1 MAEDNRKKEHS
12 ALSSAASAAGTA
24 KSALKTGKAVAG
36 AAKGA
41 AAGPYGMLAAG
52 LWENRKAIGKILA
65 AFAALLMLPVLFIL
79 MLPSLIFGNLGLDDS
94 TGDALN
100 DNSVIM
106 ENIAEAETSIEA
118 ILREKH
124 DALLD
129 DIQREADALGSGCE
143 YGITDDF
150 SDRIIYESA
159 LVISQFCASQED
171 YREVNLKKL
180 EKILRD
186 NTDGIFTYTVE
197 VTEFEETDEETGES
211 RTIHHYEYTVEYA
224 GDSYFARDVFR
235 LTDEQAQT
243 AEYYA
248 ANLHLFLF
256 DTVYLVEI
264 NPDLIPGET
273 GNRAVDL
280 ALTKL
285 GTPYSQERRN
295 QEGYFDCSSF
305 TYWVYSQLGISLQHG
320 GSNTAAAQGRYI
332 TENNLAVS
340 YDRLAP
346 GDLVFYSFEVN
357 NRYLNISHVAIYA
370 GDGYVVDASFSK
382 KKVVYRPIYSTGS
395 IVLCGRPY
403 TE

>member
-1 MAEDNRKKEHS
+1 MAEDNRKKEQS

-197 VTEFEETDEETGES
+197 VTEYEETDEETGES

>member
-52 LWENRKAIGKILA
+52 LWENRKVIGKVLA

-79 MLPSLIFGNLGLDDS
+79 MLPSLIFGSLGLDDA

>member
-1 MAEDNRKKEHS
+1 MAGDNRRKEQS
-12 ALSSAASAAGTA
+12 ALSGAASAAGTA
-24 KSALKTGKAVAG
+24 KSAIKTGKAIAG

-41 AAGPYGMLAAG
+41 AVGPYGMLAAG
-52 LWENRKAIGKILA
+52 LWENRKNVGKILA
-65 AFAALLMLPVLFIL
+65 AFAVLLMLPVLFIL
-79 MLPSLIFGNLGLDDS
+79 MLPSLIFGNLGLDDA

-124 DALLD
+124 DILLEK
-129 DIQREADALGSGCE
+129 IEKEAGSLGSDCE
-143 YGITDDF
+143 YSITDDF

-171 YREVNLKKL
+171 YREINLAQL
-180 EKILRD
+180 ERILRN

-197 VTEFEETDEETGES
+197 VTEYEETDEETGES

-224 GDSYFARDVFR
+224 GDSYFSENVFH
-235 LTDEQAQT
+235 LTEEQAQT
-243 AEYYA
+243 AGYYA

-256 DTVYLVEI
+256 DTVYQVET

-273 GNRAVDL
+273 GNKAVDL

-305 TYWVYSQLGISLQHG
+305 TYWVYSQLGIYLQHG

-332 TENNLAVS
+332 TENNLAIS
-340 YDRLAP
+340 YDSLAP
-346 GDLVFYSFEVN
+346 GDLIFYSFEVN

-370 GDGYVVDASFSK
+370 GNGYVVDASFSK

>member
-52 LWENRKAIGKILA
+52 LWENRKVIGKVLA

-79 MLPSLIFGNLGLDDS
+79 MLPSLIFGSLGLDDA

-224 GDSYFARDVFR
+224 GESYFARDVFH

-305 TYWVYSQLGISLQHG
+305 TYWVYSQLGVSLQHG
-320 GSNTAAAQGRYI
+320 GSNTAASQARYI
-332 TENNLAVS
+332 AESSLAVS
-340 YDRLAP
+340 YDSLAP
-346 GDLVFYSFEVN
+346 GDLVFYSFGVN
-357 NRYLNISHVAIYA
+357 NRYLNIDHVAIYA

-382 KKVVYRPIYSTGS
+382 KKVVYRPIYSTGN

>member
-1 MAEDNRKKEHS
+1 MTGDNRRKEQS
-12 ALSSAASAAGTA
+12 TLSGAASAAGTA
-24 KSALKTGKAVAG
+24 KSTIKTGKAIAG

-52 LWENRKAIGKILA
+52 LWENRKNVGKILA

-79 MLPSLIFGNLGLDDS
+79 MLPSLIFGNLGLDDA

-124 DALLD
+124 DILLEK
-129 DIQREADALGSGCE
+129 IEKEAGSLGSDCE
-143 YGITDDF
+143 YSITDDF

-171 YREVNLKKL
+171 YREINLAKL
-180 EKILRD
+180 EWILRD

-197 VTEFEETDEETGES
+197 VTEYEETDEETGES
-211 RTIHHYEYTVEYA
+211 RTIYHYEYTVEYA
-224 GDSYFARDVFR
+224 GDSYFSENVFH
-235 LTDEQAQT
+235 LTEEQTQT
-243 AEYYA
+243 AGYYA

-256 DTVYLVEI
+256 NTIYQVET

-273 GNRAVDL
+273 GNKAVDL

-305 TYWVYSQLGISLQHG
+305 TYWVYSQLGIYLQHG

-332 TENNLAVS
+332 TENNLAIS
-340 YDRLAP
+340 YDSLAP
-346 GDLVFYSFEVN
+346 GDLIFYSFEVN

-370 GDGYVVDASFSK
+370 GNGYVVDASFSK

>member
-1 MAEDNRKKEHS
+1 MAEDNRKKEQS

-52 LWENRKAIGKILA
+52 LWENRKVIGKVLA

-79 MLPSLIFGNLGLDDS
+79 MLPSLIFGSLGLDDA

-106 ENIAEAETSIEA
+106 ENIAETETSIEA

-305 TYWVYSQLGISLQHG
+305 TYWVYSQLGVSLQHG
-320 GSNTAAAQGRYI
+320 GSNTAASQARYI
-332 TENNLAVS
+332 AESSLAVS
-340 YDRLAP
+340 YDSLAP
-346 GDLVFYSFEVN
+346 GDLVFYSFGVN
-357 NRYLNISHVAIYA
+357 NRYLNIDHVAIYA

-382 KKVVYRPIYSTGS
+382 KKVVYRPIYSTGN

>member
-1 MAEDNRKKEHS
+1 MAEDNRKKEQS

-224 GDSYFARDVFR
+224 GESYFARDVFH

>member
-197 VTEFEETDEETGES
+197 VTEYEETDEETGES

>member
-79 MLPSLIFGNLGLDDS
+79 MLPSLIFGSLGLDDA

-197 VTEFEETDEETGES
+197 VTEYEETDEETGES

>member
-52 LWENRKAIGKILA
+52 LWENRKVIGKVLA

-79 MLPSLIFGNLGLDDS
+79 MLPSLIFGSLGLDDA

-124 DALLD
+124 DILLEK
-129 DIQREADALGSGCE
+129 IEKEAGSLGSDCE
-143 YGITDDF
+143 YSITDDF
-150 SDRIIYESA
+150 SDRIIYEST

-197 VTEFEETDEETGES
+197 VTEYEETDEETGES
-211 RTIHHYEYTVEYA
+211 RTIHHYEYTVKYA

-273 GNRAVDL
+273 GNKAVDL

-340 YDRLAP
+340 YDSLAP